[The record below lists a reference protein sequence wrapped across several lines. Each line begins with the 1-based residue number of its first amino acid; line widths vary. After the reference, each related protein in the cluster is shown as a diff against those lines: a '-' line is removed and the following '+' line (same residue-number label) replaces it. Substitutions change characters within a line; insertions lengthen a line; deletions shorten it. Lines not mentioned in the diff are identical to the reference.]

1 MVNGTGLQQA
11 MASEDTTKVARI
23 EQLLRCGCES
33 LNASQGVALCLA
45 DDYTDVI
52 ARATLQKPPS
62 LPLMPPLPFAKSSP
76 LPTSHEQAEP
86 RFLHWA
92 NLYLGASSFVCG
104 DVYAYG
110 SYQVVFIFIFDTPIT
125 YSREL
130 KDKLTLLNGWLK
142 SLLIEVEYKDSF
154 KNNLLFEKLQSVA
167 NIGTWEVD
175 LLNNS
180 LTWSSQTRVIHE
192 VDENFIPQLD
202 TAIYFYKE
210 GHDRDEISRIVST
223 AIKTGESWNA
233 TLQLISAKGN
243 PVWIETHGMA
253 EMVDGVCVRLFG
265 TCQNVNKAMAL
276 RLELDEQREAA
287 VKAYNAR
294 GELLSR
300 ISHELR
306 TPLNGITGMLQA
318 IRFEDREHI
327 RARKTELALKSSDKL
342 LSLINDVLDYTDM
355 SSGNF
360 ELVTSDFCVRAL
372 VEDLLD
378 VFMPQCQEKGLR
390 LYSGVAFPPNTYI
403 HSDAARISQVLNNLM
418 SNAVKYTAQG
428 HISVHV
434 TLKDVADVQHL
445 LISVEDSGKGMS
457 EATVKSLFVP
467 LIHGDKFSSVEGSG
481 SGLGLSIAK
490 QIIDKMEGELDIT
503 TEEGK
508 GSCFDIVIPIE
519 KPSAKK
525 TEMSDTDSLPST
537 LLALPLSILVVDDN
551 DINRIVLSSMLEK
564 FNFKADEAQNG
575 RIAVEKAKAKP
586 YDIIFMDCSM
596 PVLDGL
602 SATKIIVGEGYL
614 PVNGRV
620 IAVTANTTDD
630 DRQACHKAG
639 MADFLAKPVEQ
650 TSVTNILRQVLHNK
664 ASAIRQH

>member
-11 MASEDTTKVARI
+11 LASEDTTKVARI

-52 ARATLQKPPS
+52 ARASVQKPPS
-62 LPLMPPLPFAKSSP
+62 LPLMPPLPLAKSSR
-76 LPTSHEQAEP
+76 LPTSHEQAES
-86 RFLHWA
+86 RFMRWA
-92 NLYLGASSFVCG
+92 NLYLGATSFVCG
-104 DVYAYG
+104 DIYAYG
-110 SYQVVFIFIFDTPIT
+110 SYQVVFIFIFETPIA
-125 YSREL
+125 YSQAL
-130 KDKLTLLNGWLK
+130 QDKLTLLNGWLK
-142 SLLIEVEYKDSF
+142 SLLIEVEYKDSL

-210 GHDRDEISRIVST
+210 GYDRDEISRIVST

-318 IRFEDREHI
+318 IRFEGREHV
-327 RARKTELALKSSDKL
+327 RARKTELALQSSDKL
-342 LSLINDVLDYTDM
+342 LSLINDVLDYTEM

-360 ELVTSDFCVRAL
+360 ELFRSDFCVRAL
-372 VEDLLD
+372 VDDLID
-378 VFMPQCQEKGLR
+378 VFKPQCQEKGLR
-390 LYSGVAFPPNTYI
+390 LYSELAFPANAYI

-418 SNAVKYTAQG
+418 SNAVKYTTHG

-434 TLKDVADVQHL
+434 TLKNVEGMQHL
-445 LISVEDSGKGMS
+445 LISIEDSGRGMS
-457 EATVKSLFVP
+457 ESTVKSLFVP
-467 LIHGDKFSSVEGSG
+467 LVHGDKFSSVEGSG

-519 KPSAKK
+519 KPSAGKQ
-525 TEMSDTDSLPST
+525 EMSDSDSLPSA
-537 LLALPLSILVVDDN
+537 LQALPLSILVVDDN

-564 FNFKADEAQNG
+564 YNFKPDEAQNG
-575 RIAVEKAKAKP
+575 RVAVEKAKAKP

>member
-1 MVNGTGLQQA
+1 MVKGSVLQQA
-11 MASEDTTKVARI
+11 TAREDTTKVVRI

-33 LNASQGVALCLA
+33 LSASQGVALCLA

-62 LPLMPPLPFAKSSP
+62 LPLMPPLPLSNSST
-76 LPTSHEQAEP
+76 LPVSHEHAEAK
-86 RFLHWA
+86 FLHWA
-92 NLYLGASSFVCG
+92 NLYLGAASFVCG
-104 DVYAYG
+104 EIYTYG
-110 SYQVVFIFIFDTPIT
+110 SYHLVFVFIFDTPIA
-125 YSREL
+125 YSREIQ
-130 KDKLTLLNGWLK
+130 DKLTLLNGWLK

-192 VDENFIPQLD
+192 VDESFVPQLD

-210 GHDRDEISRIVST
+210 GYDRDEITRIVST
-223 AIKTGESWNA
+223 AIKTGESWTA

-327 RARKTELALKSSDKL
+327 RARKTELALQSSDKL
-342 LSLINDVLDYTDM
+342 LSLINDVLDYTNM

-360 ELVTSDFCVRAL
+360 ELVRSDFCVRSL
-372 VEDLLD
+372 LEDLID
-378 VFMPQCQEKGLR
+378 VFKPQC
-390 LYSGVAFPPNTYI
+390 
-403 HSDAARISQVLNNLM
+403 
-418 SNAVKYTAQG
+418 
-428 HISVHV
+428 
-434 TLKDVADVQHL
+434 
-445 LISVEDSGKGMS
+445 
-457 EATVKSLFVP
+457 
-467 LIHGDKFSSVEGSG
+467 
-481 SGLGLSIAK
+481 
-490 QIIDKMEGELDIT
+490 
-503 TEEGK
+503 
-508 GSCFDIVIPIE
+508 
-519 KPSAKK
+519 KK
-525 TEMSDTDSLPST
+525 
-537 LLALPLSILVVDDN
+537 
-551 DINRIVLSSMLEK
+551 
-564 FNFKADEAQNG
+564 KAYG
-575 RIAVEKAKAKP
+575 
-586 YDIIFMDCSM
+586 F
-596 PVLDGL
+596 
-602 SATKIIVGEGYL
+602 
-614 PVNGRV
+614 
-620 IAVTANTTDD
+620 
-630 DRQACHKAG
+630 
-639 MADFLAKPVEQ
+639 
-650 TSVTNILRQVLHNK
+650 
-664 ASAIRQH
+664 IR

>member
-52 ARATLQKPPS
+52 ARATLKKPPS
-62 LPLMPPLPFAKSSP
+62 LPLMPPLPSKRAAS
-76 LPTSHEQAEP
+76 LPTSHEQADT

-92 NLYLGASSFVCG
+92 NLYLGATSFVCG
-104 DVYAYG
+104 DILTYG
-110 SYQVVFIFIFDTPIT
+110 SYQVVFIFIFNTHIT
-125 YSREL
+125 FSREVQE
-130 KDKLTLLNGWLK
+130 KLTLLNGWLK

-175 LLNNS
+175 LLNNT
-180 LTWSSQTRVIHE
+180 LNWSSQTRVIHE
-192 VDENFIPQLD
+192 VDEHFVPQLE

-210 GHDRDEISRIVST
+210 GYDRDEITKIVST
-223 AIKTGESWNA
+223 AVKTGESWNA
-233 TLQLISAKGN
+233 
-243 PVWIETHGMA
+243 THGMA

-265 TCQNVNKAMAL
+265 TCQNVNKSMAL

-287 VKAYNAR
+287 VKAFNAR

-372 VEDLLD
+372 VEDLID
-378 VFMPQCQEKGLR
+378 VFKPQCQEKGLR

-434 TLKDVADVQHL
+434 TLKDVAGVQHL